1 MKGVSSVIET
11 VLIAAATLL
20 FLVYLVEAL
29 NSFSDRVVN
38 ERTRV
43 AMSID
48 SQKIINAILLARREI
63 GSGQAKF
70 YVSLSEIN
78 YEMFIQG
85 GNLIARNR
93 NHLTNTS
100 LFNMDSYLT
109 FSGKIVNSKNQ
120 KPYVISSGNQIT
132 LGVE

>member
-11 VLIAAATLL
+11 VLTAAATIL

-29 NSFSDRVVN
+29 NDFSDRVVN
-38 ERTRV
+38 ERMRV

-48 SQKIINAILLARREI
+48 SQKVINAILLARREVRD
-63 GSGQAKF
+63 GQAKF
-70 YVSLSEIN
+70 YVSLSDIN
-78 YEMFIQG
+78 YEMSVQDG
-85 GNLIARNR
+85 ALITKNR

-100 LFNMDSYLT
+100 IFNMDSYLT
-109 FSGKIVNSKNQ
+109 FSGKIINSKNQ
-120 KPYVISSGNQIT
+120 KPYVISSGNQII